1 MYPLGLAIHGEHVLW
16 GDGLDLMRTPTAG
29 GDVEKIATLPD
40 GIRIESIAGME
51 DALFVGVSGSGVY
64 RLRGD
69 GPAERIATARVPRF
83 LSVDATR
90 VWYLDGG
97 VRSVAR
103 DAPGGAPAA
112 LSFTLGLDGAMAADD
127 RAIATRRNRFIML
140 EEKDGSASR
149 QIIRCAGDGTIA
161 LDETHVYWGD
171 EDLAL
176 LVRVHRQTGD
186 AELVSTD
193 FGLGNTFALGQ
204 DAIYLAEITGTVYV
218 IDRVTLRSR
227 PVYAALPGSNRNG
240 VRLVVGSEHVF
251 AAVDAA
257 RFATTG
263 VVDVTERA
271 ENIPEIVPLG
281 VVARLDMS
289 PDPPAEERPAPT
301 ALPRATVYF
310 NDGVDAQG
318 WSNATRWWNAQAPV
332 LRRGIEAGQI
342 GVRLVATGANAEVG
356 RQRAEAVEARLR
368 TVLGATARLERATDD
383 TEGATVGVELMTE
396 DVLRALRPEPSDES
410 PEEAGPGSEGA
421 ARTE

>member
-1 MYPLGLAIHGEHVLW
+1 MEDDWRRRLAAVAALVLFGTGCQDCASTDPARDPPPGEMSDAVGRRVLAEGVMYPLGLAIHGEHVLW

-227 PVYAALPGSNRNG
+227 P
-240 VRLVVGSEHVF
+240 
-251 AAVDAA
+251 
-257 RFATTG
+257 
-263 VVDVTERA
+263 
-271 ENIPEIVPLG
+271 
-281 VVARLDMS
+281 
-289 PDPPAEERPAPT
+289 
-301 ALPRATVYF
+301 PR
-310 NDGVDAQG
+310 
-318 WSNATRWWNAQAPV
+318 
-332 LRRGIEAGQI
+332 
-342 GVRLVATGANAEVG
+342 G
-356 RQRAEAVEARLR
+356 RQRARVRGGRCGAVRDYR
-368 TVLGATARLERATDD
+368 GRGCHGTR
-383 TEGATVGVELMTE
+383 
-396 DVLRALRPEPSDES
+396 
-410 PEEAGPGSEGA
+410 
-421 ARTE
+421 